1 MKEISNPKVLE
12 TDDPLDIR
20 KDHIFKAVFTKELPA
35 ARGALS
41 KLVSALISIKVAIEK
56 IWANEEPIYSQGDR
70 KIRFDINCRA
80 ENGERINVEMCFD
93 PKPYEPV
100 RLEFHIGR
108 LFTSQEISGTD
119 KDYNDL
125 KRTYQIAV
133 LAKKSFFADSEFL
146 HSFEYYDPEHN
157 VSLNG
162 RTRIITL
169 ELAKLGKV
177 ADKPT
182 SEMTEPE
189 SWAFFFE
196 YLTDRG
202 KRSKINEILEKE
214 EGISMANE
222 VLMSISRNEDERM
235 RILSEEKYLLD
246 RQSEK
251 AYERKEGR
259 KEGSEEIISLLKS
272 GKSPEDIIRDYGG

>member
-1 MKEISNPKVLE
+1 MKKNTTSKVLE
-12 TDDPLDIR
+12 TDEPLDIR

-41 KLVSALISIKVAIEK
+41 KLVSALIGRKVAIET
-56 IWANEEPIYSQGDR
+56 IWANEEPVYSQGDR
-70 KIRFDINCRA
+70 KIRFDINCRS

-100 RLEFHIGR
+100 RLEFHTGR
-108 LFTSQEISGTD
+108 LFTSQEISGSD

-125 KRTYQIAV
+125 KHTYQIAV
-133 LAKKSFFADSEFL
+133 LARKSFFADNKFL
-146 HSFEYYDPEHN
+146 HSFEYYDPEHR

-169 ELAKLGKV
+169 ELAKLEKI
-177 ADKPT
+177 ANKPT
-182 SEMTEPE
+182 VEMSEPE
-189 SWAFFFE
+189 AWAFFFE
-196 YLTDRG
+196 YLTDKS
-202 KRSKINEILEKE
+202 KRSKINEILDKE
-214 EGISMANE
+214 EGISMASE
-222 VLMSISRNEDERM
+222 VLMSISRNEEERM
-235 RILSEEKYLLD
+235 RILSEEKYILD

-259 KEGSEEIISLLKS
+259 KEILELLKS
-272 GKSPEDIIRDYGG
+272 GKSPEEIIRDYGG